1 MRIRPIQI
9 LYALAISLP
18 LSIAA
23 THVFLGLLLL
33 VMGYD
38 GIKKRTLTHT
48 FLNRPILFYLS
59 IAMASAVV
67 SLNPARSLLHLVVLW
82 HIPLYLIVAREVTSP
97 VMAQRLIGLL
107 FAVASLNAIYGIV
120 QHVGG
125 GLDLFQFGHH
135 ERILRVGDQVRATG
149 VFDHFMT
156 FSGQM
161 LLLGLLGTGLL
172 LFSNSAKIRWILIGA
187 VSLFFGAIWASL
199 TRSAWIGLAAGL
211 LVMGGFKGRRMFFYL
226 GVGLLLT
233 VAILFFV
240 DRGFQGRVAS
250 TATMQEYS
258 YLERIRTWQ
267 ATVDMIRDHPLLGV
281 GIGNYR
287 MVLDQYRERHGSGS
301 HSHAHNTILQVTA
314 ENGMIGLAAYLSIWY
329 FFFREMIRKARAT
342 SDPFIRGLT
351 VGAVGAIAGFHVAG
365 LFEYNYG
372 DSEVAVLMWL
382 IVGLAVAAQ
391 SGGIEKSLPS
401 QDSHVN

>member
-1 MRIRPIQI
+1 MRIRPIRI
-9 LYALAISLP
+9 LYALSISLP

-23 THVFLGLLLL
+23 THVFLGLLLVAL
-33 VMGYD
+33 GYD
-38 GIKKRTLTHT
+38 GIRKRTLTHT

-59 IAMASAVV
+59 IAIASAVV

-107 FAVASLNAIYGIV
+107 FGVASLNAFYGIV
-120 QHVGG
+120 QHVSGG
-125 GLDLFQFGHH
+125 MDLFQFDHY

-187 VSLFFGAIWASL
+187 VALFFGAIWASL
-199 TRSAWIGLAAGL
+199 TRSAWIGLVAGL
-211 LVMGGFKGRRMFFYL
+211 LVMGGFKGRRMFFAL

-233 VAILFFV
+233 VAILYFV
-240 DRGFQGRVAS
+240 DRGFQTRVVS
-250 TATMQEYS
+250 TTRMEDYS
-258 YLERIRTWQ
+258 NIERIRTWE
-267 ATVDMIRDHPLLGV
+267 ATLAMIRDHPLVGV

-287 MVLDQYRERHGSGS
+287 KVLDQYRERYGSGS
-301 HSHAHNTILQVTA
+301 HSHAHNTLLQVTA
-314 ENGMIGLAAYLSIWY
+314 ENGLIGLAAYLSIWY
-329 FFFREMIRKARAT
+329 FFFREMIRKANGT
-342 SDPFIRGLT
+342 SDPFILGLT
-351 VGAVGAIAGFHVAG
+351 VGTIGALAGFHVAG
-365 LFEYNYG
+365 LFEYNLG
-372 DSEVAVLMWL
+372 DSEVAALMWL

-391 SGGIEKSLPS
+391 SGRIEKSSPS
-401 QDSHVN
+401 QDRHVH